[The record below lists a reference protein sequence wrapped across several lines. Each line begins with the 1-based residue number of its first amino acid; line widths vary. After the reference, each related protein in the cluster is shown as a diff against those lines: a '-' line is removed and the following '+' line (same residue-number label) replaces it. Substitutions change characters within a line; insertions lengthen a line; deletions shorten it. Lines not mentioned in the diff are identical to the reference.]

1 MWPFVDHVDSLART
15 GWCCAFP
22 TPEVWSLSWT
32 MESEVGIR
40 PEILLGTLPRMT
52 WNIGTADR
60 TMPLDTVGEN
70 HIWMWEVPRCC
81 KSAKKV
87 GYVWIQY
94 CYSRYSRL
102 SEFDTSLFLWF
113 DTQGVKFVIQSVLVM
128 SFGQAPGGK
137 NYKALAAK
145 SSRYLFKKI
154 YMKNQ
159 IEGSS
164 TGHLNPKIPTGFWTF
179 LGKTDP
185 SLAGMITLLI
195 H

>member
-1 MWPFVDHVDSLART
+1 MKTTFECGKFQGVARARRKLDTFGYSIATVVTHACQSL
-15 GWCCAFP
+15 
-22 TPEVWSLSWT
+22 TPPCFCGLTHRGQVCGFSPCLLC
-32 MESEVGIR
+32 
-40 PEILLGTLPRMT
+40 LLGRH
-52 WNIGTADR
+52 R
-60 TMPLDTVGEN
+60 
-70 HIWMWEVPRCC
+70 
-81 KSAKKV
+81 
-87 GYVWIQY
+87 
-94 CYSRYSRL
+94 
-102 SEFDTSLFLWF
+102 
-113 DTQGVKFVIQSVLVM
+113 
-128 SFGQAPGGK
+128 GK

>member
-1 MWPFVDHVDSLART
+1 
-15 GWCCAFP
+15 
-22 TPEVWSLSWT
+22 
-32 MESEVGIR
+32 
-40 PEILLGTLPRMT
+40 
-52 WNIGTADR
+52 
-60 TMPLDTVGEN
+60 
-70 HIWMWEVPRCC
+70 MWEVPRCC